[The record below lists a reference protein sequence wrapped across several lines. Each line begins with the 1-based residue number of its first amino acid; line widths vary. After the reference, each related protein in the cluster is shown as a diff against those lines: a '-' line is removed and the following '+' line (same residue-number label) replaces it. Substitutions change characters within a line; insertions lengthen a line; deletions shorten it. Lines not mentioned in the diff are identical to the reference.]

1 MRVVYSRSR
10 RIFIGTLCTGV
21 MLSLLVAC
29 ATVGPDYSTP
39 TSPPPAAWRTRALA
53 TPSTDVQA
61 LAHWWTLLDDP
72 ILSSLV
78 ARAVAD
84 GLDVRAAEARLREA
98 RARRGVANADRFP
111 TLTTSAVASRTRTR
125 QQNLPQVTTNLY
137 SLGFDASWEADIFG
151 GKRRALE
158 AADASLQAAQEDVR
172 DVLVTLVAEVALNYT
187 EVRAFQARLAI
198 AQANLAAQSEIYD
211 IVRWRLEAGLTTQL
225 DVDQATF
232 SLEQTRAQIPTL
244 RAGLEQAKNRL
255 AVLLGQQPGSLAET
269 LAKPEPVPVAPLA
282 LAVGVPA
289 EVLRRR
295 PDVRRAERQLAAQ
308 TAQGGVATAARY
320 PNFALIGSIGLEA
333 LSLSNF
339 VSAATRTAQIA
350 GNASWT
356 LFDAGRLRESVEV
369 QSALQEQALVRYEA
383 SVLGALNDVENALVA
398 YAEEQDRLRSLQAA
412 AAAAERASTLAR
424 QQYTAGL
431 IDFQS
436 VLDSQRS
443 VLSLQDQVASSRAE
457 ATSDL
462 IRLYKA
468 LGGGW
473 TPETPATA
481 RSTAR

>member
-1 MRVVYSRSR
+1 MPNVYSRWR
-10 RIFIGTLCTGV
+10 PIFVGTVCTGAI
-21 MLSLLVAC
+21 LSLAAC

-39 TSPPPAAWRTRALA
+39 KTPLPSAWRTKPVAV
-53 TPSTDVQA
+53 PSTDVHA

-72 ILSSLV
+72 ILSNLV
-78 ARAVAD
+78 TRAVAD
-84 GLDVRAAEARLREA
+84 GLDARAAEARVREA
-98 RARRGVANADRFP
+98 RARRAVAGADRFP
-111 TLTTSAVASRTRTR
+111 TLTTSAAASRTRTR
-125 QQNLPQVTTNLY
+125 QQNLPQTTTNLY
-137 SLGFDASWEADIFG
+137 SLGFDASWEADVFG

-158 AADASLQAAQEDVR
+158 AADASLEATQEDLR

-198 AQANLAAQSEIYD
+198 AQANLTAQTEIYD

-225 DVDQATF
+225 DVDQAMF
-232 SLEQTRAQIPTL
+232 NLEQTRAQIPTL
-244 RAGLEQAKNRL
+244 RTGLEQAKNRL
-255 AVLLGQQPGSLAET
+255 AVLLGQPPGSLAEI

-282 LAVGVPA
+282 VAVGVPA

-308 TAQGGVATAARY
+308 TAQVGVATAARY

-339 VSAATRTAQIA
+339 FSAATRTAQLA

-369 QSALQEQALVRYEA
+369 QNALQEQALVRYEA

-398 YAEEQDRLRSLQAA
+398 YAGEQDRLQSLQTAA
-412 AAAAERASTLAR
+412 TAAERASTLAR

-481 RSTAR
+481 RSTAQ